1 MFGRVLMRSNSHA
14 GGCTTR
20 LALLP
25 TVGSN
30 SSGALGLN
38 LAILVT
44 LLILDRLKAIGG
56 YSWTLRHF

>member
-14 GGCTTR
+14 GGCTN
-20 LALLP
+20 P
-25 TVGSN
+25 
-30 SSGALGLN
+30 LGLIADGGVKFKRRAG
-38 LAILVT
+38 LEPILVT